1 MYVFLVLWSRQSGIK
16 YCLQEEPVEEQL
28 VGNTGEDEIARR
40 KIDERALDFRPRLR
54 S

>member
-1 MYVFLVLWSRQSGIK
+1 MADVCVSRTLEQAIRDK

-40 KIDERALDFRPRLR
+40 KIDERALDFRPG
-54 S
+54 